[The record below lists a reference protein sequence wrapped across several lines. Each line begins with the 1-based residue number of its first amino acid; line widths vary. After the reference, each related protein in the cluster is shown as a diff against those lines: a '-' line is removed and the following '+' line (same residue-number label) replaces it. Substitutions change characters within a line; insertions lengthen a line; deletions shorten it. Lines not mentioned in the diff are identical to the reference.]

1 MDTRGHLLIVD
12 DDPDVRSTLA
22 DYFQAHGFAISTAG
36 DGGEMRA
43 ALCGNPVDVVLMDLH
58 LPGEDGLVLTRELRA
73 KGGVGIVMVT
83 GVGETVDRVIGLEM
97 GADDYV
103 AKPFDLR
110 ELLARVR
117 SVLRRVRTGQS
128 SVPEAPANP
137 KEKIRVGHCT
147 LDLAARK
154 LFGRFGYI
162 RETIFG
168 GLWSLSAELKAHDDT
183 AYTTQY
189 LEPHTDATYSHYAPG
204 LQCFLCQEL
213 DGKGGESEIDD
224 VTSTVS
230 GDAGEIS
237 GLATATADG
246 IATNEA
252 FTQNIVLG
260 ANIQFNQMEVELS
273 VGNMDGV

>member
-1 MDTRGHLLIVD
+1 METRAHLLIVD

-22 DYFQAHGFAISTAG
+22 DYFQTHGFAISTAG

-43 ALCGNPVDVVLMDLH
+43 ALGGNPVDVVLMDLH

-73 KGGVGIVMVT
+73 RGGVGIVMVT

-117 SVLRRVRTGQS
+117 SVLRRVRTGPAV
-128 SVPEAPANP
+128 VPAAAENP

-154 LFGRFGYI
+154 LFGLDGEEI
-162 RETIFG
+162 A
-168 GLWSLSAELKAHDDT
+168 LSAAEFDLLGVFAANPNRVLSRERLLDLAHGRADEVFDR
-183 AYTTQY
+183 
-189 LEPHTDATYSHYAPG
+189 S
-204 LQCFLCQEL
+204 
-213 DGKGGESEIDD
+213 IDVRVARVRKKIEANPD
-224 VTSTVS
+224 RPEVIKTVR
-230 GDAGEIS
+230 GAGYMFVPS
-237 GLATATADG
+237 RRA
-246 IATNEA
+246 
-252 FTQNIVLG
+252 
-260 ANIQFNQMEVELS
+260 
-273 VGNMDGV
+273 